1 MCEQDRDKLY
11 FLPNQICMF
20 TLIYISLDLTHF
32 IPEMQQRLEILLSYT
47 FPENKLPLLLILEKN
62 TVTCW
67 QGVAASQIHCGF
79 EFFLCPPRILL
90 SHPRGGRAGTMCSL
104 CHSSVSP
111 PLSCSCHTAG
121 PSGSPECLSTCTSY
135 FLILPDHAKF

>member
-20 TLIYISLDLTHF
+20 TLIYIRLDLTHF
-32 IPEMQQRLEILLSYT
+32 IPEMQQR
-47 FPENKLPLLLILEKN
+47 FGNPAKLHISRRQTSPIILEKN
-62 TVTCW
+62 TVTGW

-104 CHSSVSP
+104 CHSPVCR